1 VGTNPPV
8 NVVAP
13 AVVGTARDGEQL
25 RADIGSWTGLVPF
38 TTTYRWFRCD
48 DQGENCGVVAGETG
62 STYRLSP
69 GDVGYT
75 VLTEVTQ
82 ANVGGSTATRS
93 SASGLVVAAPPRS
106 LVAPR
111 ILGGAA
117 VGKTITADDGVWAGT
132 PELRFAYEWLRCDA
146 SGDLA
151 SCVTVPGVT
160 GPAYRLGDADND
172 HALRVRVTA
181 TNDVGTATA
190 QSATSAEVQNEPPVN
205 AVAPRIEAPGVIAE
219 GVTLQAQ
226 PGGWQGAVPMDFTYR
241 WRRCDAVLTGCV
253 DIAGATGSAYRLVRE
268 DVGKRVFAVVRAE
281 NVVDFEVAQAAAT
294 PIVLPEP
301 PSNVAPPVITA
312 TGGLRDGAKLTT
324 GLGSWKGA
332 APLTY
337 TTRWLRCDA
346 GGGACAEIAD
356 ATGTSYVLGPDD
368 VGSRIRSRI
377 TARNLADELPAQS
390 AATDVVAAA
399 LPVSTVRPAVVVID
413 GKPRLGGRLRAATG
427 GWNGT
432 GPLDIDAKWQRCVG
446 TSVAACDDIPGAI
459 GGEYTLAEAD
469 IGRRVRIVVTATNA
483 AGVASADSV
492 PTEAVPAVA
501 PASVSPP
508 ALSGPAREGAELRAE
523 PGGWTGT
530 APLVYAWSWERCT
543 APGAPTCAKITG
555 ATRQAYTLTGAD
567 VGKYVRVSV
576 TATNP
581 GGKDTRASAATEE
594 VGGIAPRVLEAPTA
608 AIKGDAKV
616 GTVLTATPGRWT
628 GTVPLKTEV
637 RWQRCNARG
646 VACSDIA
653 GANKASYTLKADD
666 LEETLLKGPMRAVVT
681 ATNVGG
687 TVEAVSNVIGTA
699 VTEDGVGTL
708 GDGAVGFRGRRV
720 ARSKVAATVRRVQL
734 SDKGQL
740 LITLVCPKNAH
751 GTCGV
756 AGSIAG
762 GSISRGISGN
772 AMKKGATLV
781 KRITLTPAQLAGV
794 RGKRSL
800 PSFFA
805 SPHRPHRPARRSAA
819 SRSRCRRSSPG

>member
-1 VGTNPPV
+1 
-8 NVVAP
+8 
-13 AVVGTARDGEQL
+13 
-25 RADIGSWTGLVPF
+25 
-38 TTTYRWFRCD
+38 
-48 DQGENCGVVAGETG
+48 
-62 STYRLSP
+62 
-69 GDVGYT
+69 
-75 VLTEVTQ
+75 
-82 ANVGGSTATRS
+82 
-93 SASGLVVAAPPRS
+93 
-106 LVAPR
+106 
-111 ILGGAA
+111 
-117 VGKTITADDGVWAGT
+117 
-132 PELRFAYEWLRCDA
+132 
-146 SGDLA
+146 
-151 SCVTVPGVT
+151 
-160 GPAYRLGDADND
+160 
-172 HALRVRVTA
+172 
-181 TNDVGTATA
+181 
-190 QSATSAEVQNEPPVN
+190 
-205 AVAPRIEAPGVIAE
+205 VIAE

-666 LEETLLKGPMRAVVT
+666 LAGALLKGPMRAVVS
-681 ATNVGG
+681 ATNVAGTAEAVTNVVG
-687 TVEAVSNVIGTA
+687 TVV
-699 VTEDGVGTL
+699 DGGAGAA
-708 GDGAVGFRGRRV
+708 GDGSAGVAAARR
-720 ARSKVAATVRRVQL
+720 RLPKSKVAATVRRVQL
-734 SDKGQL
+734 DPAGRL
-740 LITLVCPKNAH
+740 LVTLLCPKKAR
-751 GTCGV
+751 GTCGA

-762 GSISRGISGN
+762 AKVSRGVSAN
-772 AMKKGATLV
+772 AMAKGSTLV
-781 KRITLTPAQLAGV
+781 KTITLKPRELAGL
-794 RGKRSL
+794 RGKRRVDFLLRVAAPATPTRPKVRRVKVAVPEKLSGTIVAATKRKR
-800 PSFFA
+800 PVRRA
-805 SPHRPHRPARRSAA
+805 SRTPRKTAAPPARRSA
-819 SRSRCRRSSPG
+819 